1 MAIAAAQYDPEENKD
16 KFVVDIALGGS
27 QFLRISQVL
36 NQSLDDDDS
45 DNDSHDSEES
55 DTTVDALNFTD
66 ISTRPST
73 VKCKASPKDLLTMS
87 SKTLN
92 DHGGMDLCA
101 PLTKAI
107 LDNDVEAFVKICD
120 LHHLFPEPIPTESIE
135 RWILTLDRPDMLD
148 EYIRRTGVGIEI
160 ALAADDEN
168 TDYPDTAPGSADDRK
183 LYFGLLVHGKKRK
196 DLARK
201 NDPDAQED
209 DDPTLP
215 LLWRALK
222 AGALKTVDYLSGDG
236 PVAAYTF
243 YANSN
248 KGHHAEKIRGLLPKF
263 TSVLPKLLGWTTNS
277 LNESPLTAAL
287 VSKNLTVMQKLLE
300 KSPKLAGGWLHDR

>member
-1 MAIAAAQYDPEENKD
+1 
-16 KFVVDIALGGS
+16 
-27 QFLRISQVL
+27 
-36 NQSLDDDDS
+36 
-45 DNDSHDSEES
+45 
-55 DTTVDALNFTD
+55 
-66 ISTRPST
+66 
-73 VKCKASPKDLLTMS
+73 MS

-236 PVAAYTF
+236 PAAAYTF

-248 KGHHAEKIRGLLPKF
+248 KSHHAEKIRGLLPKF